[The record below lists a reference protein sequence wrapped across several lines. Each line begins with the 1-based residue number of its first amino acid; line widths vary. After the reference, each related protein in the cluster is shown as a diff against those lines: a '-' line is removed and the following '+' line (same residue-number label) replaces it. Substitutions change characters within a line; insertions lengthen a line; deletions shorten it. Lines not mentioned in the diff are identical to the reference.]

1 MMKRVEVMQTVRK
14 LFNDWWLIHSGTG
27 KSLGRTREG
36 GGRSGRRVV
45 ERGRKKEK
53 TKPLKKYIFKAKK
66 KKYKEKENII
76 FILVYSTKRTAN
88 VILCVCARQPSLLGH
103 VACRAFLFYFR
114 VTHLQNLL
122 YISSTHS
129 NI

>member
-53 TKPLKKYIFKAKK
+53 TKPLKKIYI
-66 KKYKEKENII
+66 
-76 FILVYSTKRTAN
+76 
-88 VILCVCARQPSLLGH
+88 
-103 VACRAFLFYFR
+103 
-114 VTHLQNLL
+114 
-122 YISSTHS
+122 
-129 NI
+129 